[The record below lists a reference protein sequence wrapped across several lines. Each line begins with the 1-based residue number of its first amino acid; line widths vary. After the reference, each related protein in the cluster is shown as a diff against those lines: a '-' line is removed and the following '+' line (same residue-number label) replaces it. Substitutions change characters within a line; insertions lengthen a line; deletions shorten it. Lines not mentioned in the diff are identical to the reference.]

1 MRCWGLR
8 ESKIVPPRYD
18 LMRYHLL
25 MQTTDSPDVSTKP
38 TEPTELIQPTEPDE
52 QISAACSLSSE
63 HHSRFCPT
71 CSSRLEDSRCKL
83 VCRTCG
89 YFLSC
94 ADFY

>member
-1 MRCWGLR
+1 
-8 ESKIVPPRYD
+8 
-18 LMRYHLL
+18 
-25 MQTTDSPDVSTKP
+25 MQSPTA
-38 TEPTELIQPTEPDE
+38 E
-52 QISAACSLSSE
+52 AAIETGPAQCPLDTGE
-63 HHSRFCPT
+63 HHSVYCPT

>member
-1 MRCWGLR
+1 
-8 ESKIVPPRYD
+8 
-18 LMRYHLL
+18 
-25 MQTTDSPDVSTKP
+25 MQT
-38 TEPTELIQPTEPDE
+38 
-52 QISAACSLSSE
+52 ISAPDLLEAAADPQCSIAPE

>member
-1 MRCWGLR
+1 M
-8 ESKIVPPRYD
+8 SQQQAANQ
-18 LMRYHLL
+18 
-25 MQTTDSPDVSTKP
+25 MQETQAELQCPLTT
-38 TEPTELIQPTEPDE
+38 
-52 QISAACSLSSE
+52 E
-63 HHSRFCPT
+63 HHMVYCPT

>member
-1 MRCWGLR
+1 MHYPIAMHNTA
-8 ESKIVPPRYD
+8 SSPPT
-18 LMRYHLL
+18 
-25 MQTTDSPDVSTKP
+25 QKP
-38 TEPTELIQPTEPDE
+38 QITVCTIPDE
-52 QISAACSLSSE
+52 
-63 HHSRFCPT
+63 HHCVFCPT

>member
-1 MRCWGLR
+1 M
-8 ESKIVPPRYD
+8 D
-18 LMRYHLL
+18 
-25 MQTTDSPDVSTKP
+25 TVSTP
-38 TEPTELIQPTEPDE
+38 HAAVEELTDQPCPLAT
-52 QISAACSLSSE
+52 E

-83 VCRTCG
+83 VCRICG

>member
-1 MRCWGLR
+1 M
-8 ESKIVPPRYD
+8 SSTSAPAAAD
-18 LMRYHLL
+18 HAA
-25 MQTTDSPDVSTKP
+25 TTCPNSSLP
-38 TEPTELIQPTEPDE
+38 T
-52 QISAACSLSSE
+52 E

>member
-1 MRCWGLR
+1 MSR
-8 ESKIVPPRYD
+8 P
-18 LMRYHLL
+18 
-25 MQTTDSPDVSTKP
+25 DSAIEERAEEIAA
-38 TEPTELIQPTEPDE
+38 TEH
-52 QISAACSLSSE
+52 CSLPAE
-63 HHSRFCPT
+63 HHQVSCPT

>member
-1 MRCWGLR
+1 
-8 ESKIVPPRYD
+8 
-18 LMRYHLL
+18 
-25 MQTTDSPDVSTKP
+25 MQQTP
-38 TEPTELIQPTEPDE
+38 TSEAPETSLIQCTLP
-52 QISAACSLSSE
+52 AE

-83 VCRTCG
+83 VCKTCG

>member
-1 MRCWGLR
+1 LR
-8 ESKIVPPRYD
+8 YYLV
-18 LMRYHLL
+18 RYHLL
-25 MQTTDSPDVSTKP
+25 MQTTDSPDMSTERIKRSEADKPTKP
-38 TEPTELIQPTEPDE
+38 IP
-52 QISAACSLSSE
+52 AACSLSSE

>member
-1 MRCWGLR
+1 
-8 ESKIVPPRYD
+8 
-18 LMRYHLL
+18 MRYSLF
-25 MQTTDSPDVSTKP
+25 MPIPSTLQAAA
-38 TEPTELIQPTEPDE
+38 EQPTEECPLE
-52 QISAACSLSSE
+52 AEPLETE

-89 YFLSC
+89 FFLSC